1 MDTAIAV
8 PNPRLRDLLDPL
20 LEVGLIGTLATI
32 VVSGSFRPEH
42 AAGPPGA
49 DLLGAANIIG
59 QLAAPIRPQ
68 SFGEK
73 TSCNIALS
81 SDRSA
86 TNRLS
91 FAFSSSSWRSRFI
104 SDGIS
109 PAYFLRLL

>member
-32 VVSGSFRPEH
+32 VVAGSFCPEH
-42 AAGPPGA
+42 AAGPPDV
-49 DLLGAANIIG
+49 DLPCAANIID
-59 QLAAPIRPQ
+59 QLAPPIRPQ
-68 SFGEK
+68 SFRET
-73 TSCNIALS
+73 TSCSIALS

-91 FAFSSSSWRSRFI
+91 FAFSSSS
-104 SDGIS
+104 
-109 PAYFLRLL
+109 